1 MYEENTNK
9 EQNMNSD
16 EHNNSNMGTPDFTM
30 KDPEPVQN
38 QQQGQ
43 ASTGAQTQGSYNWQN
58 QQTSGNQQAQCQNG
72 QSAQNQQAQYQN
84 SQPAQNQQA
93 QYQNSQ
99 SVQNQQSGQAFQNQ
113 QTQYQDSQAGQQAQ
127 TSQSGFQGG
136 FQNHQPSEEHHEK
149 RRKNGLTRKVAG
161 ITAAALLF
169 GTVSGGTMVGINKIA
184 DSFGPATYPLVS
196 SQAAVEDSTTE
207 AQTSASASASGNSAV
222 AGNAAALD
230 VSAIA
235 KSAMPSVVAINNTM
249 LYQSNNWWG
258 MSQTYEVPSSGSGII
273 IGQNDEELLIATN
286 NHVVEDSENLSV
298 VFIDD
303 TSVNASI
310 KGTDADSDL
319 AVIAVALKDI
329 PEDTLSQ
336 ISVAKLGD
344 SDALEVG
351 QGVVAIGNAL
361 GYGQS
366 VTVGYVSALNREV
379 KVDNTVTRNLLQ
391 TDAAI
396 NPGNSGGALLNM
408 NGEVIGINSAKLA
421 STEVEGMG
429 YAIPVSRVSD
439 IIENL
444 MNEQTRTK
452 VAAEDQG
459 TIGIKCLDVSSQI
472 QQAYNM
478 PAGIYISEVTSGGA
492 AENAGLKSGYV
503 LTSFDGHSITSTS
516 ELKSLLQYYSAGET
530 VEVEVQVPDNGSYE
544 TKTFSLTLG
553 TSISSSDDQQS
564 DSQQN
569 AGSSRSAEGGNT
581 LTSATPS
588 I

>member
-58 QQTSGNQQAQCQNG
+58 QQTSG
-72 QSAQNQQAQYQN
+72 
-84 SQPAQNQQA
+84 NQQA

-207 AQTSASASASGNSAV
+207 AQTSASASANGNSAV

-408 NGEVIGINSAKLA
+408 KGEVIGINAAKYS
-421 STEVEGMG
+421 STDVEGIG
-429 YAIPVSRVSD
+429 YAIPISKAQEILST
-439 IIENL
+439 L
-444 MNEQTRTK
+444 MTQRTK
-452 VAAEDQG
+452 NQTVAEGEEGYLGIQG
-459 TIGIKCLDVSSQI
+459 LTVDDSMVK
-472 QQAYNM
+472 QQDM
-478 PAGIYISEVTSGGA
+478 PAGVFVYGIIDGGA
-492 AENAGLKSGYV
+492 AANSDLRKRDIIV
-503 LTSFDGHSITSTS
+503 KFDGQSVKSMAALQDL
-516 ELKSLLQYYSAGET
+516 LKYYKAGET
-530 VEVEVQVPDNGSYE
+530 VELGVKSLENGEYVDR
-544 TKTFSLTLG
+544 TVTITLG
-553 TSISSSDDQQS
+553 TKATLGQDAQNGNSQNNGSQNGNGQAQQ
-564 DSQQN
+564 
-569 AGSSRSAEGGNT
+569 
-581 LTSATPS
+581 
-588 I
+588 

>member
-16 EHNNSNMGTPDFTM
+16 EHNNSNMGTPDFTR

-43 ASTGAQTQGSYNWQN
+43 ASTGAQTHGSYNWQN
-58 QQTSGNQQAQCQNG
+58 QQTSGNQQAQYQNG
-72 QSAQNQQAQYQN
+72 QSAQNQQTQYQN
-84 SQPAQNQQA
+84 SQSAQNQQV

-99 SVQNQQSGQAFQNQ
+99 SVQSHQSGQAFQNQ

-196 SQAAVEDSTTE
+196 SQTAVEDSTTE

-230 VSAIA
+230 VSAIV

-408 NGEVIGINSAKLA
+408 KGEVIGINAAKYS
-421 STEVEGMG
+421 STDVEGIG
-429 YAIPVSRVSD
+429 YAIPISKAQEILST
-439 IIENL
+439 L
-444 MNEQTRTK
+444 MTQRTK
-452 VAAEDQG
+452 NQTVAEGEEGYLGIQG
-459 TIGIKCLDVSSQI
+459 LTVDDSMVK
-472 QQAYNM
+472 QQDM
-478 PAGIYISEVTSGGA
+478 PAGVFVYGIIDGGA
-492 AENAGLKSGYV
+492 AANSDLRKRDIIV
-503 LTSFDGHSITSTS
+503 KFDGQSVKSMAALQDL
-516 ELKSLLQYYSAGET
+516 LKYYKAGET
-530 VEVEVQVPDNGSYE
+530 VELGVKSLENGEYVDR
-544 TKTFSLTLG
+544 TVTITLG
-553 TSISSSDDQQS
+553 TKATLGQDAQNGNSQNNGSQNGNGQVQQ
-564 DSQQN
+564 
-569 AGSSRSAEGGNT
+569 
-581 LTSATPS
+581 
-588 I
+588 

>member
-1 MYEENTNK
+1 MYEENTNR

-16 EHNNSNMGTPDFTM
+16 ENNNSNMGTQNFTM

-38 QQQGQ
+38 QAQNQPQGQ
-43 ASTGAQTQGSYNWQN
+43 ASAGAQPQGNYNWQN
-58 QQTSGNQQAQCQNG
+58 QQASENQ
-72 QSAQNQQAQYQN
+72 
-84 SQPAQNQQA
+84 QQA

-99 SVQNQQSGQAFQNQ
+99 SAQSQ
-113 QTQYQDSQAGQQAQ
+113 QTQYQNNQSSQVFQSQQTQYQSSQTSQQAQ
-127 TSQSGFQGG
+127 NSQSGFQGG

-184 DSFGPATYPLVS
+184 DSFGPASYPLVS
-196 SQAAVEDSTTE
+196 SQTAVEDSTTE

-230 VSAIA
+230 VSAIV

-379 KVDNTVTRNLLQ
+379 QVDNTVTRNLLQ

-408 NGEVIGINSAKLA
+408 KGEVIGINAAKYS
-421 STEVEGMG
+421 STDVEGIG
-429 YAIPVSRVSD
+429 YAIPISKAQEILST
-439 IIENL
+439 L
-444 MNEQTRTK
+444 MTQRTK
-452 VAAEDQG
+452 SQTVAEGEEGYLGIQG
-459 TIGIKCLDVSSQI
+459 LTVDDSMVK
-472 QQAYNM
+472 QQDM
-478 PAGIYISEVTSGGA
+478 PAGVFVYGIIDGGA
-492 AENAGLKSGYV
+492 AANSDLRKRDIIV
-503 LTSFDGHSITSTS
+503 KFDGQSVKSMAALQDL
-516 ELKSLLQYYSAGET
+516 LKYYKAGET
-530 VEVEVQVPDNGSYE
+530 VELGVKSLENGEYVDR
-544 TKTFSLTLG
+544 TVTITLG
-553 TSISSSDDQQS
+553 TKATLGQDAQTGNSQNNGSQNGNGQAQQ
-564 DSQQN
+564 
-569 AGSSRSAEGGNT
+569 
-581 LTSATPS
+581 
-588 I
+588 

>member
-58 QQTSGNQQAQCQNG
+58 QQTSGNQQAQYQNG

-84 SQPAQNQQA
+84 SQPAQNQQV

-99 SVQNQQSGQAFQNQ
+99 SVQNHQSGQAFQNQ

-408 NGEVIGINSAKLA
+408 KGEVIGINAAKYS
-421 STEVEGMG
+421 STDVEGIG
-429 YAIPVSRVSD
+429 YAIPISKAQEILST
-439 IIENL
+439 L
-444 MNEQTRTK
+444 MTQRTK
-452 VAAEDQG
+452 NQTVAEGEEGYLGIQG
-459 TIGIKCLDVSSQI
+459 LTVDDSMVK
-472 QQAYNM
+472 QQDM
-478 PAGIYISEVTSGGA
+478 PAGVFVYGIIDGGA
-492 AENAGLKSGYV
+492 AANSDLRKRDIIV
-503 LTSFDGHSITSTS
+503 KFDGQSVKSMAALQDL
-516 ELKSLLQYYSAGET
+516 LKYYKAGET
-530 VEVEVQVPDNGSYE
+530 VELGVKSLENGEYVDR
-544 TKTFSLTLG
+544 TVTITLG
-553 TSISSSDDQQS
+553 TKATLGQDAQNGNSQNNGSQNGNGQAQQ
-564 DSQQN
+564 
-569 AGSSRSAEGGNT
+569 
-581 LTSATPS
+581 
-588 I
+588 

>member
-38 QQQGQ
+38 QQQAQ

-58 QQTSGNQQAQCQNG
+58 QQTSGNQQAQYQNG

-84 SQPAQNQQA
+84 SQSVQNQQV

-184 DSFGPATYPLVS
+184 DSFGPASYPLVS
-196 SQAAVEDSTTE
+196 SQTAVEDSTTE

-230 VSAIA
+230 VSAIV

-298 VFIDD
+298 VFIND

-408 NGEVIGINSAKLA
+408 KGEVIGINAAKYS
-421 STEVEGMG
+421 STDVEGIG
-429 YAIPVSRVSD
+429 YAIPISKAQEILST
-439 IIENL
+439 L
-444 MNEQTRTK
+444 MTQRTK
-452 VAAEDQG
+452 NQTVAEGEEGYLGIQG
-459 TIGIKCLDVSSQI
+459 LTVDDSMVK
-472 QQAYNM
+472 QQDM
-478 PAGIYISEVTSGGA
+478 PAGVFVYGIIDGGA
-492 AENAGLKSGYV
+492 AANSDLRKRDIIV
-503 LTSFDGHSITSTS
+503 KFDGQSVKSMAALQDL
-516 ELKSLLQYYSAGET
+516 LKYYKAGET
-530 VEVEVQVPDNGSYE
+530 VELGVKSLENGEYVDR
-544 TKTFSLTLG
+544 TVTITLG
-553 TSISSSDDQQS
+553 TKATLGQDAQNGNSQNNGSQNGNGQAQQ
-564 DSQQN
+564 
-569 AGSSRSAEGGNT
+569 
-581 LTSATPS
+581 
-588 I
+588 

>member
-408 NGEVIGINSAKLA
+408 KGEVIGINAAKYS
-421 STEVEGMG
+421 STDVEGIG
-429 YAIPVSRVSD
+429 YAIPISKAQEILST
-439 IIENL
+439 L
-444 MNEQTRTK
+444 MTQRTK
-452 VAAEDQG
+452 NQTVAEGEEGYLGIQG
-459 TIGIKCLDVSSQI
+459 LTVDDSMVK
-472 QQAYNM
+472 QQDM
-478 PAGIYISEVTSGGA
+478 PAGGFVYGIIDGGA
-492 AENAGLKSGYV
+492 AANSDLRKRDIIV
-503 LTSFDGHSITSTS
+503 KFDGQSVKSMAALQDL
-516 ELKSLLQYYSAGET
+516 LKYYKAGET
-530 VEVEVQVPDNGSYE
+530 VELGVKSLENGEYVDR
-544 TKTFSLTLG
+544 TVTITLG
-553 TSISSSDDQQS
+553 TKATLGQDAQNGNSQNNGSQNGNGQAQQ
-564 DSQQN
+564 
-569 AGSSRSAEGGNT
+569 
-581 LTSATPS
+581 
-588 I
+588 

>member
-38 QQQGQ
+38 QQQAQ

-84 SQPAQNQQA
+84 SQSAQNQQV

-408 NGEVIGINSAKLA
+408 KGEVIGINAAKYS
-421 STEVEGMG
+421 STDVEGIG
-429 YAIPVSRVSD
+429 YAIPISKAQEILST
-439 IIENL
+439 L
-444 MNEQTRTK
+444 MTQRTK
-452 VAAEDQG
+452 NQTVAEGEEGYLGIQG
-459 TIGIKCLDVSSQI
+459 LTVDDSMVK
-472 QQAYNM
+472 QQDM
-478 PAGIYISEVTSGGA
+478 PAGVFVYGIIDGGA
-492 AENAGLKSGYV
+492 AANSDLRKRDIIV
-503 LTSFDGHSITSTS
+503 KFDGQSVKTMAALQDL
-516 ELKSLLQYYSAGET
+516 LKYYKAGET
-530 VEVEVQVPDNGSYE
+530 VELGVKSLENGEYVDR
-544 TKTFSLTLG
+544 TVTITLG
-553 TSISSSDDQQS
+553 TKATLGQDAQNGNSQNNGSQNGNGQAQQ
-564 DSQQN
+564 
-569 AGSSRSAEGGNT
+569 
-581 LTSATPS
+581 
-588 I
+588 

>member
-58 QQTSGNQQAQCQNG
+58 R
-72 QSAQNQQAQYQN
+72 QAQYQN
-84 SQPAQNQQA
+84 GQSAQNQQA

-127 TSQSGFQGG
+127 TSQSGFQGS

-408 NGEVIGINSAKLA
+408 KGEVIGINAAKYS
-421 STEVEGMG
+421 STDVEGIG
-429 YAIPVSRVSD
+429 YAIPISKAQEILST
-439 IIENL
+439 L
-444 MNEQTRTK
+444 MTQRTK
-452 VAAEDQG
+452 NQTVAEGEEGYLGIQG
-459 TIGIKCLDVSSQI
+459 LTVDDSMVK
-472 QQAYNM
+472 QQDM
-478 PAGIYISEVTSGGA
+478 PAGVFVYGIIDGGA
-492 AENAGLKSGYV
+492 AANSDLRKRDIIV
-503 LTSFDGHSITSTS
+503 KFDGQSVKTMAALQDL
-516 ELKSLLQYYSAGET
+516 LKYYKAGET
-530 VEVEVQVPDNGSYE
+530 VELGVKSLENGEYVDR
-544 TKTFSLTLG
+544 TVTITLG
-553 TSISSSDDQQS
+553 TKATLGQDAQNGNSQNNGSQNGNGQAQQ
-564 DSQQN
+564 
-569 AGSSRSAEGGNT
+569 
-581 LTSATPS
+581 
-588 I
+588 

>member
-1 MYEENTNK
+1 MYEENTNR

-16 EHNNSNMGTPDFTM
+16 ENNNSNMGTQNFTM
-30 KDPEPVQN
+30 KDPEPTQN
-38 QQQGQ
+38 QAQGQPQSQ
-43 ASTGAQTQGSYNWQN
+43 ASTGTQAQGSYNWQN
-58 QQTSGNQQAQCQNG
+58 QQTSQNQ
-72 QSAQNQQAQYQN
+72 QQAQYQS
-84 SQPAQNQQA
+84 SQPT
-93 QYQNSQ
+93 
-99 SVQNQQSGQAFQNQ
+99 QNQ
-113 QTQYQDSQAGQQAQ
+113 QTQYQNSQSSQTFQSQQVND
-127 TSQSGFQGG
+127 QSGFQGG
-136 FQNHQPSEEHHEK
+136 FQNQQPSEEHHEK
-149 RRKNGLTRKVAG
+149 RRKGGLTRKVAG

-184 DSFGPATYPLVS
+184 DSFGPTTYPLVS
-196 SQAAVEDSTTE
+196 SQTAVEDSTTE
-207 AQTSASASASGNSAV
+207 AQTSASAATSGNSAA

-230 VSAIA
+230 VSAIV

-408 NGEVIGINSAKLA
+408 QGEVIGINAAKYS
-421 STEVEGMG
+421 STDVEGIG
-429 YAIPVSRVSD
+429 YAIPISKAQEILST
-439 IIENL
+439 L
-444 MNEQTRTK
+444 MTQRTK
-452 VAAEDQG
+452 SQTVAEGEEGYLGIQG
-459 TIGIKCLDVSSQI
+459 LTVDDNMVK
-472 QQAYNM
+472 QQDM
-478 PAGIYISEVTSGGA
+478 PAGIFVYGIIDGGA
-492 AENAGLKSGYV
+492 AANSDLRKRDIIV
-503 LTSFDGHSITSTS
+503 KFDGQSVKSMAALQDL
-516 ELKSLLQYYSAGET
+516 LKYYKAGET
-530 VEVEVQVPDNGSYE
+530 VELGVKSLENGEYVDR
-544 TKTFSLTLG
+544 TVTITLG
-553 TSISSSDDQQS
+553 TKATLGQDAQTGNSQNNGSQNGNGQAQQ
-564 DSQQN
+564 
-569 AGSSRSAEGGNT
+569 
-581 LTSATPS
+581 
-588 I
+588 

>member
-30 KDPEPVQN
+30 KDPDPVQN
-38 QQQGQ
+38 QQQAQ

-58 QQTSGNQQAQCQNG
+58 QQTSGNQQAQYQNG

-84 SQPAQNQQA
+84 SQSAQNQQA

-408 NGEVIGINSAKLA
+408 KGEVIGINAAKYS
-421 STEVEGMG
+421 STDVEGIG
-429 YAIPVSRVSD
+429 YAIPISKAQEILST
-439 IIENL
+439 L
-444 MNEQTRTK
+444 MTQRTK
-452 VAAEDQG
+452 NQTVAEGEEGYLGIQG
-459 TIGIKCLDVSSQI
+459 LTVDDSMVK
-472 QQAYNM
+472 QQDM
-478 PAGIYISEVTSGGA
+478 PAGVFVYGIIDGGA
-492 AENAGLKSGYV
+492 AANSDLRKRDIIV
-503 LTSFDGHSITSTS
+503 KFDGQSVKSMAALQDL
-516 ELKSLLQYYSAGET
+516 LKYYKAGET
-530 VEVEVQVPDNGSYE
+530 VELGVKSLENGEYVDR
-544 TKTFSLTLG
+544 TVTITLG
-553 TSISSSDDQQS
+553 TKATLGQDAQNGNSQNNGSQNGNGQAQQ
-564 DSQQN
+564 
-569 AGSSRSAEGGNT
+569 
-581 LTSATPS
+581 
-588 I
+588 

>member
-16 EHNNSNMGTPDFTM
+16 EHNNSNMGTPDFTR

-43 ASTGAQTQGSYNWQN
+43 TSTGAQTQGSYNWQN
-58 QQTSGNQQAQCQNG
+58 QQTSGNQQAQYQNG
-72 QSAQNQQAQYQN
+72 QSAQNQQTQYQN
-84 SQPAQNQQA
+84 SQSAQNQQV

-99 SVQNQQSGQAFQNQ
+99 SVQSHQSGQAFQNQ

-196 SQAAVEDSTTE
+196 SQTAVEESTTE
-207 AQTSASASASGNSAV
+207 SQTSAGASASGNSAV

-230 VSAIA
+230 VSAIV

-298 VFIDD
+298 VFIND

-408 NGEVIGINSAKLA
+408 KGEVIGINAAKYS
-421 STEVEGMG
+421 STDVEGIG
-429 YAIPVSRVSD
+429 YAIPISKAQEILST
-439 IIENL
+439 L
-444 MNEQTRTK
+444 MTQRTK
-452 VAAEDQG
+452 NQTVAEGEEGYLGIQG
-459 TIGIKCLDVSSQI
+459 LTVDDSMVK
-472 QQAYNM
+472 QQDM
-478 PAGIYISEVTSGGA
+478 PAGVFVYGIIDGGA
-492 AENAGLKSGYV
+492 AANSDLRKRDIIV
-503 LTSFDGHSITSTS
+503 KFDGQSVKSMAALQDL
-516 ELKSLLQYYSAGET
+516 LKYYKAGET
-530 VEVEVQVPDNGSYE
+530 VELGVKSLENGEYVDR
-544 TKTFSLTLG
+544 TVTITLG
-553 TSISSSDDQQS
+553 TKATLGQDAQNGNSQNNGSKNGNGQAQQ
-564 DSQQN
+564 
-569 AGSSRSAEGGNT
+569 
-581 LTSATPS
+581 
-588 I
+588 

>member
-58 QQTSGNQQAQCQNG
+58 QQTSGNQQAQYQNG

-84 SQPAQNQQA
+84 SQSAQNQQV

-196 SQAAVEDSTTE
+196 SQTAVEDSTTE

-298 VFIDD
+298 VFIND

-408 NGEVIGINSAKLA
+408 KGEVIGINAAKYS
-421 STEVEGMG
+421 STDVEGIG
-429 YAIPVSRVSD
+429 YAIPISKAQEILST
-439 IIENL
+439 L
-444 MNEQTRTK
+444 MTQRTK
-452 VAAEDQG
+452 NQTVAEGEEGYLGIQG
-459 TIGIKCLDVSSQI
+459 LTVDDSMVK
-472 QQAYNM
+472 QQDM
-478 PAGIYISEVTSGGA
+478 PAGVFVYGIIDGGA
-492 AENAGLKSGYV
+492 AANSDLRKRDIIV
-503 LTSFDGHSITSTS
+503 KFDGQSVKSMAALQDL
-516 ELKSLLQYYSAGET
+516 LKYYKAGET
-530 VEVEVQVPDNGSYE
+530 VELGVKSLENGEYVDR
-544 TKTFSLTLG
+544 TVTITLG
-553 TSISSSDDQQS
+553 TKATLGQDAQNGNSQNNGSQNGNGQAQQ
-564 DSQQN
+564 
-569 AGSSRSAEGGNT
+569 
-581 LTSATPS
+581 
-588 I
+588 

>member
-58 QQTSGNQQAQCQNG
+58 QQTSGNQQAQYQNG
-72 QSAQNQQAQYQN
+72 QSAQNQQTQYQN
-84 SQPAQNQQA
+84 SQSAQNQQV

-99 SVQNQQSGQAFQNQ
+99 SVQSHQPGQAFQNQ

-169 GTVSGGTMVGINKIA
+169 GAVSGGTMVGINKIA

-196 SQAAVEDSTTE
+196 SQTAVEDSTTE

-379 KVDNTVTRNLLQ
+379 KADNTVTRNLLQ
-391 TDAAI
+391 MDAAI

-408 NGEVIGINSAKLA
+408 KGEVIGINAAKYS
-421 STEVEGMG
+421 STDVEGIG
-429 YAIPVSRVSD
+429 YAIPISKAQEILST
-439 IIENL
+439 L
-444 MNEQTRTK
+444 MTQRTK
-452 VAAEDQG
+452 NQTVAEGEEGYLGIQG
-459 TIGIKCLDVSSQI
+459 LTVDDSMVK
-472 QQAYNM
+472 QQDM
-478 PAGIYISEVTSGGA
+478 PAGVFVYGIIDGGA
-492 AENAGLKSGYV
+492 AANSDLRKRDIIV
-503 LTSFDGHSITSTS
+503 KFDGQSVKSMAALQDL
-516 ELKSLLQYYSAGET
+516 LKYYKAGET
-530 VEVEVQVPDNGSYE
+530 VELGVKSLENGEYVDR
-544 TKTFSLTLG
+544 TVTITLG
-553 TSISSSDDQQS
+553 TKATLGQDAQNGNSQNNGSQNGNGQVQQ
-564 DSQQN
+564 
-569 AGSSRSAEGGNT
+569 
-581 LTSATPS
+581 
-588 I
+588 

>member
-38 QQQGQ
+38 QQQAQ

-58 QQTSGNQQAQCQNG
+58 QQTSGNQQAQYQNG
-72 QSAQNQQAQYQN
+72 QSAQNQQAQYQQAQYQN
-84 SQPAQNQQA
+84 SQSTQNQQA

-408 NGEVIGINSAKLA
+408 KGEVIGINAAKYS
-421 STEVEGMG
+421 STDVEGIG
-429 YAIPVSRVSD
+429 YAIPISKAQEILST
-439 IIENL
+439 L
-444 MNEQTRTK
+444 MTQRTK
-452 VAAEDQG
+452 NQTVAEGEEGYLGIQG
-459 TIGIKCLDVSSQI
+459 LTVDDSMVK
-472 QQAYNM
+472 QQDM
-478 PAGIYISEVTSGGA
+478 PAGVFVYGIIDGGA
-492 AENAGLKSGYV
+492 AANSDLRKRDIIV
-503 LTSFDGHSITSTS
+503 KFDGQSVKSMAALQDL
-516 ELKSLLQYYSAGET
+516 LKYYKAGET
-530 VEVEVQVPDNGSYE
+530 VELGVKSLENGEYVDR
-544 TKTFSLTLG
+544 TVTITLG
-553 TSISSSDDQQS
+553 TKATLGQDAQNGNSQNNGSQNGNGQAQQ
-564 DSQQN
+564 
-569 AGSSRSAEGGNT
+569 
-581 LTSATPS
+581 
-588 I
+588 

>member
-16 EHNNSNMGTPDFTM
+16 EHNNSNMGTPDFTR

-43 ASTGAQTQGSYNWQN
+43 TSTGAQTQGSYNWQN
-58 QQTSGNQQAQCQNG
+58 QQTSGNQQAQYQNG

-84 SQPAQNQQA
+84 SQSVQNQQV

-196 SQAAVEDSTTE
+196 SQTAVEDSTTE

-230 VSAIA
+230 VSAIV

-408 NGEVIGINSAKLA
+408 KGEVIGINAAKYS
-421 STEVEGMG
+421 STDVEGIG
-429 YAIPVSRVSD
+429 YAIPISKAQEILST
-439 IIENL
+439 L
-444 MNEQTRTK
+444 MTQRTK
-452 VAAEDQG
+452 NQTVAEGEEGYLGIQG
-459 TIGIKCLDVSSQI
+459 LTVDDSMVK
-472 QQAYNM
+472 QQDM
-478 PAGIYISEVTSGGA
+478 PAGVFVYGIIDGGA
-492 AENAGLKSGYV
+492 AANSDLRKRDIIV
-503 LTSFDGHSITSTS
+503 KFDGQSVKSMAALQDL
-516 ELKSLLQYYSAGET
+516 LKYYKAGET
-530 VEVEVQVPDNGSYE
+530 VELGVKSLENGEYVDR
-544 TKTFSLTLG
+544 TVTITLG
-553 TSISSSDDQQS
+553 TKATLGQDAQNGTSQNNGSQNGNGQAQQ
-564 DSQQN
+564 
-569 AGSSRSAEGGNT
+569 
-581 LTSATPS
+581 
-588 I
+588 

>member
-58 QQTSGNQQAQCQNG
+58 QQTSGNQQAQYQNG
-72 QSAQNQQAQYQN
+72 QSAQNQQTQYQN
-84 SQPAQNQQA
+84 SQSAQNQQV

-99 SVQNQQSGQAFQNQ
+99 SVQSHQPGQAFQNQ

-169 GTVSGGTMVGINKIA
+169 GAVSGGTMVGINKIA

-196 SQAAVEDSTTE
+196 SQTAVEDSTTE

-379 KVDNTVTRNLLQ
+379 KADNTVTRNLLQ

-408 NGEVIGINSAKLA
+408 KGEVIGINAAKYS
-421 STEVEGMG
+421 STDVEGIG
-429 YAIPVSRVSD
+429 YAIPISKAQEILST
-439 IIENL
+439 L
-444 MNEQTRTK
+444 MTQRTK
-452 VAAEDQG
+452 NQTVAEGEEGYLGIQG
-459 TIGIKCLDVSSQI
+459 LTVDDSMVK
-472 QQAYNM
+472 QQDM
-478 PAGIYISEVTSGGA
+478 PAGVFVYGIIDGGA
-492 AENAGLKSGYV
+492 AANSDLRKRDIIV
-503 LTSFDGHSITSTS
+503 KFDGQSVKSMAALQDL
-516 ELKSLLQYYSAGET
+516 LKYYKAGET
-530 VEVEVQVPDNGSYE
+530 VELGVKSLENGEYVDR
-544 TKTFSLTLG
+544 TVTITLG
-553 TSISSSDDQQS
+553 TKATLGQDAQNGNSQNNGSQNGNGQAQQ
-564 DSQQN
+564 
-569 AGSSRSAEGGNT
+569 
-581 LTSATPS
+581 
-588 I
+588 

>member
-58 QQTSGNQQAQCQNG
+58 QQTSGNQQAQYQNG

-84 SQPAQNQQA
+84 SQSAQNQQV

-408 NGEVIGINSAKLA
+408 KGEVIGINAAKYS
-421 STEVEGMG
+421 STDVEGIG
-429 YAIPVSRVSD
+429 YAIPISKAQEILST
-439 IIENL
+439 L
-444 MNEQTRTK
+444 MTQRTK
-452 VAAEDQG
+452 NQTVAEGEEGYLGIQG
-459 TIGIKCLDVSSQI
+459 LTVDDSMVK
-472 QQAYNM
+472 QQDM
-478 PAGIYISEVTSGGA
+478 PAGVFVYGIIDGGA
-492 AENAGLKSGYV
+492 AANSDLRKRDIIV
-503 LTSFDGHSITSTS
+503 KFDGQSVKSMAALQDL
-516 ELKSLLQYYSAGET
+516 LKYYKAGET
-530 VEVEVQVPDNGSYE
+530 VELGVKSLENGEYVDR
-544 TKTFSLTLG
+544 TVTITLG
-553 TSISSSDDQQS
+553 TKATLGQDAQNSNSQNNGSQNGNGQAQQ
-564 DSQQN
+564 
-569 AGSSRSAEGGNT
+569 
-581 LTSATPS
+581 
-588 I
+588 

>member
-196 SQAAVEDSTTE
+196 SQVAVEDSTTE
-207 AQTSASASASGNSAV
+207 AQTSASASANGNSAV

-408 NGEVIGINSAKLA
+408 KGEVIGINAAKYS
-421 STEVEGMG
+421 STDVEGIG
-429 YAIPVSRVSD
+429 YAIPISKAQEILST
-439 IIENL
+439 L
-444 MNEQTRTK
+444 MTQRTK
-452 VAAEDQG
+452 NQTVAEGEEGYLGIQG
-459 TIGIKCLDVSSQI
+459 LTVDDSMVK
-472 QQAYNM
+472 QQDM
-478 PAGIYISEVTSGGA
+478 PAGVFVYGIIDGGA
-492 AENAGLKSGYV
+492 AANSDLRKRDIIV
-503 LTSFDGHSITSTS
+503 KFDGQSVKSMAALQDL
-516 ELKSLLQYYSAGET
+516 LKYYKAGET
-530 VEVEVQVPDNGSYE
+530 VELGVKSLENGEYVDR
-544 TKTFSLTLG
+544 TVTITLG
-553 TSISSSDDQQS
+553 TKATIGQDAQNGNSQNNGSQNGNGQAQQ
-564 DSQQN
+564 
-569 AGSSRSAEGGNT
+569 
-581 LTSATPS
+581 
-588 I
+588 

>member
-84 SQPAQNQQA
+84 SQSAQNQQA

-113 QTQYQDSQAGQQAQ
+113 QTQHQDSQAGQQAQ

-408 NGEVIGINSAKLA
+408 KGEVIGINAAKYS
-421 STEVEGMG
+421 STDVEGIG
-429 YAIPVSRVSD
+429 YAIPISKAQEILST
-439 IIENL
+439 L
-444 MNEQTRTK
+444 MTQRTK
-452 VAAEDQG
+452 NQTVAEGEEGYLGIQG
-459 TIGIKCLDVSSQI
+459 LTVDDSMVK
-472 QQAYNM
+472 QQDM
-478 PAGIYISEVTSGGA
+478 PAGVFVYGIIDGGA
-492 AENAGLKSGYV
+492 AANSDLRKRDIIV
-503 LTSFDGHSITSTS
+503 KFDGQSVKTMAALQDL
-516 ELKSLLQYYSAGET
+516 LKYYKAGET
-530 VEVEVQVPDNGSYE
+530 VELGVKSLENGEYVDR
-544 TKTFSLTLG
+544 TVTITLG
-553 TSISSSDDQQS
+553 TKATLGQDAQNGNSQNNGSQNGNGQAQQ
-564 DSQQN
+564 
-569 AGSSRSAEGGNT
+569 
-581 LTSATPS
+581 
-588 I
+588 

>member
-16 EHNNSNMGTPDFTM
+16 EHNNSNMGTPDFTR

-43 ASTGAQTQGSYNWQN
+43 TSTGAQTQGSYNWQN
-58 QQTSGNQQAQCQNG
+58 QQTSGNQQAQYQNG
-72 QSAQNQQAQYQN
+72 QSAQNQQTQYQN
-84 SQPAQNQQA
+84 SQSAQNQQV

-99 SVQNQQSGQAFQNQ
+99 SVQSHQPGQAFQNQ

-169 GTVSGGTMVGINKIA
+169 GAVSGGTMVGINKIA

-408 NGEVIGINSAKLA
+408 KGEVIGINAAKYS
-421 STEVEGMG
+421 STDVEGIG
-429 YAIPVSRVSD
+429 YAIPISKAQEILST
-439 IIENL
+439 L
-444 MNEQTRTK
+444 MTQRTK
-452 VAAEDQG
+452 NQTVAEGEEGYLGIQG
-459 TIGIKCLDVSSQI
+459 LTVDDSMVK
-472 QQAYNM
+472 QQDM
-478 PAGIYISEVTSGGA
+478 PAGVFVYGIIDGGA
-492 AENAGLKSGYV
+492 AANSDLRKRDIIV
-503 LTSFDGHSITSTS
+503 KFDGQSVKSMAALQDL
-516 ELKSLLQYYSAGET
+516 LKYYKAGET
-530 VEVEVQVPDNGSYE
+530 VELGVKSLENGEYVDR
-544 TKTFSLTLG
+544 TVTITLG
-553 TSISSSDDQQS
+553 TKATLGQDAQNGNSQNNGSQNGNGQAQQ
-564 DSQQN
+564 
-569 AGSSRSAEGGNT
+569 
-581 LTSATPS
+581 
-588 I
+588 

>member
-58 QQTSGNQQAQCQNG
+58 QQTSGNQQAQYQNG
-72 QSAQNQQAQYQN
+72 QSAQNQQTQYQN
-84 SQPAQNQQA
+84 SQSAQNQQV

-99 SVQNQQSGQAFQNQ
+99 SVQSHQPGQAFQNQ

-408 NGEVIGINSAKLA
+408 KGEVIGINAAKYS
-421 STEVEGMG
+421 STDVEGIG
-429 YAIPVSRVSD
+429 YAIPISKAQEILST
-439 IIENL
+439 L
-444 MNEQTRTK
+444 MTQRTK
-452 VAAEDQG
+452 NQTVAEGEEGYLGIQG
-459 TIGIKCLDVSSQI
+459 LTVDDSMVK
-472 QQAYNM
+472 QQDM
-478 PAGIYISEVTSGGA
+478 PAGVFVYGIIDGGA
-492 AENAGLKSGYV
+492 AANSDLRKRDIIV
-503 LTSFDGHSITSTS
+503 KFDGQSVKSMAALQDL
-516 ELKSLLQYYSAGET
+516 LKYYKAGET
-530 VEVEVQVPDNGSYE
+530 VELGVKSLENGEYVDR
-544 TKTFSLTLG
+544 TVTITLG
-553 TSISSSDDQQS
+553 TKATLGQDAQNGNSQNNGSQNGNGQAQQ
-564 DSQQN
+564 
-569 AGSSRSAEGGNT
+569 
-581 LTSATPS
+581 
-588 I
+588 

>member
-58 QQTSGNQQAQCQNG
+58 QQTSGNQQAQYQNG

-84 SQPAQNQQA
+84 SQSAQNQQV

-222 AGNAAALD
+222 AGNAAVLD

-408 NGEVIGINSAKLA
+408 KGEVIGINAAKYS
-421 STEVEGMG
+421 STDVEGIG
-429 YAIPVSRVSD
+429 YAIPISKAQEILST
-439 IIENL
+439 L
-444 MNEQTRTK
+444 MTQRTK
-452 VAAEDQG
+452 NQTVAEGEEGYLGIQG
-459 TIGIKCLDVSSQI
+459 LTVDDSMVK
-472 QQAYNM
+472 QQDM
-478 PAGIYISEVTSGGA
+478 PAGVFVYGIIDGGA
-492 AENAGLKSGYV
+492 AANSDLRKRDIIV
-503 LTSFDGHSITSTS
+503 KFDGQSVKSMAALQDL
-516 ELKSLLQYYSAGET
+516 LKYYKAGET
-530 VEVEVQVPDNGSYE
+530 VELGVKSLENGEYVDR
-544 TKTFSLTLG
+544 TVTITLG
-553 TSISSSDDQQS
+553 TKATLGQDAQNGNSQNNGSQNGNGQAQQ
-564 DSQQN
+564 
-569 AGSSRSAEGGNT
+569 
-581 LTSATPS
+581 
-588 I
+588 

>member
-16 EHNNSNMGTPDFTM
+16 EHNNSNMGTPDFTR

-58 QQTSGNQQAQCQNG
+58 QQTSGNQQAQYQNG
-72 QSAQNQQAQYQN
+72 QSAQNQQTQYQN
-84 SQPAQNQQA
+84 SQSAQNQQV

-99 SVQNQQSGQAFQNQ
+99 SVQSHQSGQAFQNQ

-196 SQAAVEDSTTE
+196 SQTAVEDSTTE

-408 NGEVIGINSAKLA
+408 KGEVIGINAAKYS
-421 STEVEGMG
+421 STDVEGIG
-429 YAIPVSRVSD
+429 YAIPISKAQEILST
-439 IIENL
+439 L
-444 MNEQTRTK
+444 MTQRTK
-452 VAAEDQG
+452 NQTVAEGEEGYLGIQG
-459 TIGIKCLDVSSQI
+459 LTVDDSMVK
-472 QQAYNM
+472 QQDM
-478 PAGIYISEVTSGGA
+478 PAGVFVYGIIDGGA
-492 AENAGLKSGYV
+492 AANSDLRKRDIIV
-503 LTSFDGHSITSTS
+503 KFDGQSVKSMAALQDL
-516 ELKSLLQYYSAGET
+516 LKYYKAGET
-530 VEVEVQVPDNGSYE
+530 VELGVKSLENGE
-544 TKTFSLTLG
+544 DVDRTVTITLG
-553 TSISSSDDQQS
+553 TKATLGQDAQNGNSQNNGSQNGNGQAQQ
-564 DSQQN
+564 
-569 AGSSRSAEGGNT
+569 
-581 LTSATPS
+581 
-588 I
+588 

>member
-38 QQQGQ
+38 QPQGQ
-43 ASTGAQTQGSYNWQN
+43 ASTGTQTQGSYNWQN
-58 QQTSGNQQAQCQNG
+58 QQPSGNQ
-72 QSAQNQQAQYQN
+72 
-84 SQPAQNQQA
+84 QQA

-99 SVQNQQSGQAFQNQ
+99 SVQNQQAQYQNSQSAQNQQTQYQNHQSGQAFQNQ

-207 AQTSASASASGNSAV
+207 SQTSASASASGNSAV

-230 VSAIA
+230 VSAIV

-298 VFIDD
+298 VFIND

-336 ISVAKLGD
+336 IAVAKLGD

-408 NGEVIGINSAKLA
+408 KGEVIGINAAKYS
-421 STEVEGMG
+421 STDVEGIG
-429 YAIPVSRVSD
+429 YAIPISKAQEILST
-439 IIENL
+439 L
-444 MNEQTRTK
+444 MTQRTK
-452 VAAEDQG
+452 NQTVAEGEEGYLGIQG
-459 TIGIKCLDVSSQI
+459 LTVDDSMVK
-472 QQAYNM
+472 QQDM
-478 PAGIYISEVTSGGA
+478 PAGVFVYGIIDGGA
-492 AENAGLKSGYV
+492 AANSDLRKRDIIV
-503 LTSFDGHSITSTS
+503 KFDGQSVKTMAALQDL
-516 ELKSLLQYYSAGET
+516 LKYYKAGET
-530 VEVEVQVPDNGSYE
+530 VELGVKSLENGEYVDR
-544 TKTFSLTLG
+544 TVTITLG
-553 TSISSSDDQQS
+553 TKATLGQDAQNGNNQNNGSQNGNGQAQQ
-564 DSQQN
+564 
-569 AGSSRSAEGGNT
+569 
-581 LTSATPS
+581 
-588 I
+588 

>member
-58 QQTSGNQQAQCQNG
+58 QQTSG
-72 QSAQNQQAQYQN
+72 
-84 SQPAQNQQA
+84 NQQA

-408 NGEVIGINSAKLA
+408 KGEVIGINAAKYS
-421 STEVEGMG
+421 STDVEGIG
-429 YAIPVSRVSD
+429 YAIPISKAQEILST
-439 IIENL
+439 L
-444 MNEQTRTK
+444 MTQRTK
-452 VAAEDQG
+452 NQTVAEGEEGYLGIQG
-459 TIGIKCLDVSSQI
+459 LTVDDSMVK
-472 QQAYNM
+472 QQDM
-478 PAGIYISEVTSGGA
+478 PAGVFVYGIIDGGA
-492 AENAGLKSGYV
+492 AANSDLRKRDIIV
-503 LTSFDGHSITSTS
+503 KFDGQSVKSMAALQDL
-516 ELKSLLQYYSAGET
+516 LKYYKAGET
-530 VEVEVQVPDNGSYE
+530 VELGVKSLENGEYVDR
-544 TKTFSLTLG
+544 TVTITLG
-553 TSISSSDDQQS
+553 TKATLGQDAQNGNSQNNGSQNGNGQAQQ
-564 DSQQN
+564 
-569 AGSSRSAEGGNT
+569 
-581 LTSATPS
+581 
-588 I
+588 

>member
-1 MYEENTNK
+1 MYEENNNR

-16 EHNNSNMGTPDFTM
+16 ENNNSNMGTQNFTM
-30 KDPEPVQN
+30 KDPEPAQN
-38 QQQGQ
+38 QAQSQPQSQ
-43 ASTGAQTQGSYNWQN
+43 ASTGAQAQGSYNWQN
-58 QQTSGNQQAQCQNG
+58 QQTSQNQ
-72 QSAQNQQAQYQN
+72 QQAQYQN
-84 SQPAQNQQA
+84 SQPTQNQQA

-99 SVQNQQSGQAFQNQ
+99 SGQSFQSQ
-113 QTQYQDSQAGQQAQ
+113 QTQYQSSQTSSQASN
-127 TSQSGFQGG
+127 SQSGFQSG
-136 FQNHQPSEEHHEK
+136 FQSQQPSEEQHEK
-149 RRKNGLTRKVAG
+149 RRKGGLTRKVAG

-184 DSFGPATYPLVS
+184 DSFAPTTYPLVS

-207 AQTSASASASGNSAV
+207 AQTSASSGSTAAAS
-222 AGNAAALD
+222 NATALD
-230 VSAIA
+230 VSAIV

-319 AVIAVALKDI
+319 AVIAVPLKDI

-391 TDAAI
+391 TAAAI
-396 NPGNSGGALLNM
+396 HPGNSGGALLNM
-408 NGEVIGINSAKLA
+408 KGEVIGINAAKYS
-421 STEVEGMG
+421 STDVEGIG
-429 YAIPVSRVSD
+429 YAIPISKAQEILST
-439 IIENL
+439 L
-444 MNEQTRTK
+444 MTQRTK
-452 VAAEDQG
+452 SQTVAEGEEGYLGIQG
-459 TIGIKCLDVSSQI
+459 LTVDDNMVK
-472 QQAYNM
+472 QQDM
-478 PAGIYISEVTSGGA
+478 PAGVFVYGIIDGGA
-492 AENAGLKSGYV
+492 AANSDLRKRDIIV
-503 LTSFDGHSITSTS
+503 KFDGQSVKSMAALQDL
-516 ELKSLLQYYSAGET
+516 LKYYKAGET
-530 VEVEVQVPDNGSYE
+530 VELGVKSLENGEYVDR
-544 TKTFSLTLG
+544 TVTITLG
-553 TSISSSDDQQS
+553 TKATLGQDAQTGNSQNNGSQNGNGQAQQ
-564 DSQQN
+564 
-569 AGSSRSAEGGNT
+569 
-581 LTSATPS
+581 
-588 I
+588 

>member
-58 QQTSGNQQAQCQNG
+58 QQTSGNQQAQYQNS

-84 SQPAQNQQA
+84 SQPAQNQQV

-99 SVQNQQSGQAFQNQ
+99 SVQNHQSGQAFQNQ

-127 TSQSGFQGG
+127 TSQSGFQGS

-149 RRKNGLTRKVAG
+149 GRKNGLTRKVAG

-184 DSFGPATYPLVS
+184 DSFGPASYPLVS
-196 SQAAVEDSTTE
+196 SQTAVEDSTTE

-230 VSAIA
+230 VSAIV

-298 VFIDD
+298 VFIND

-408 NGEVIGINSAKLA
+408 KGEVIGINAAKYS
-421 STEVEGMG
+421 STDVEGIG
-429 YAIPVSRVSD
+429 YAIPISKAQEILST
-439 IIENL
+439 L
-444 MNEQTRTK
+444 MTQRTK
-452 VAAEDQG
+452 NQTVAEGEEGYLGIQG
-459 TIGIKCLDVSSQI
+459 LTVDDSMVK
-472 QQAYNM
+472 QQDM
-478 PAGIYISEVTSGGA
+478 PAGVFVYGIIDGGA
-492 AENAGLKSGYV
+492 AANSDLRKRDIIV
-503 LTSFDGHSITSTS
+503 KFDGQSVKSMAALQDL
-516 ELKSLLQYYSAGET
+516 LKYYKAGET
-530 VEVEVQVPDNGSYE
+530 VELGVKSLENGEYVDR
-544 TKTFSLTLG
+544 TVTITLG
-553 TSISSSDDQQS
+553 TKATLGQDAQNGNSQNNGSQNGNGQAQQ
-564 DSQQN
+564 
-569 AGSSRSAEGGNT
+569 
-581 LTSATPS
+581 
-588 I
+588 

>member
-16 EHNNSNMGTPDFTM
+16 EHNNSNMGTPDFNM

-408 NGEVIGINSAKLA
+408 KGEVIGINAAKYS
-421 STEVEGMG
+421 STDVEGIG
-429 YAIPVSRVSD
+429 YAIPISKAQEILST
-439 IIENL
+439 L
-444 MNEQTRTK
+444 MTQRTK
-452 VAAEDQG
+452 NQTVAEGEEGYLGIQG
-459 TIGIKCLDVSSQI
+459 LTVDDSMVK
-472 QQAYNM
+472 QQDM
-478 PAGIYISEVTSGGA
+478 PAGVFVYGIIDGGA
-492 AENAGLKSGYV
+492 AANSDLRKRDIIV
-503 LTSFDGHSITSTS
+503 KFDGQSVKSMAALQDL
-516 ELKSLLQYYSAGET
+516 LKYYKAGET
-530 VEVEVQVPDNGSYE
+530 VELGVKSLENGEYVDR
-544 TKTFSLTLG
+544 TVTITLG
-553 TSISSSDDQQS
+553 TKATLGQDAQNGNSQNNGSQNGNGQAQQ
-564 DSQQN
+564 
-569 AGSSRSAEGGNT
+569 
-581 LTSATPS
+581 
-588 I
+588 

>member
-58 QQTSGNQQAQCQNG
+58 QQTSGNQQAQ
-72 QSAQNQQAQYQN
+72 
-84 SQPAQNQQA
+84 
-93 QYQNSQ
+93 YQNSQ
-99 SVQNQQSGQAFQNQ
+99 SVQNHQSGQAFQNQ

-184 DSFGPATYPLVS
+184 DSFGPASYPLVS

-207 AQTSASASASGNSAV
+207 AQTSAGASASGNSAV

-230 VSAIA
+230 VSAIV

-298 VFIDD
+298 VFIND

-336 ISVAKLGD
+336 IAVAKLGD

-408 NGEVIGINSAKLA
+408 KGEVIGINAAKYS
-421 STEVEGMG
+421 STDVEGIG
-429 YAIPVSRVSD
+429 YAIPISKAQEILST
-439 IIENL
+439 L
-444 MNEQTRTK
+444 MTQRTK
-452 VAAEDQG
+452 NQTVAEGEEGYLGIQG
-459 TIGIKCLDVSSQI
+459 LTVDDSMVK
-472 QQAYNM
+472 QQDM
-478 PAGIYISEVTSGGA
+478 PAGVFVYGIIDGGA
-492 AENAGLKSGYV
+492 AANSDLRKRDIIV
-503 LTSFDGHSITSTS
+503 KFDGQSVKSMAALQDL
-516 ELKSLLQYYSAGET
+516 LKYYKAGET
-530 VEVEVQVPDNGSYE
+530 VELGVKSLENGEYVDR
-544 TKTFSLTLG
+544 TVTITLG
-553 TSISSSDDQQS
+553 TKATLGQDAQNGNSQNNGSQNGNGQAQQ
-564 DSQQN
+564 
-569 AGSSRSAEGGNT
+569 
-581 LTSATPS
+581 
-588 I
+588 

>member
-58 QQTSGNQQAQCQNG
+58 QQTSGNQQAQYQNG

-84 SQPAQNQQA
+84 SQPAQNQQV

-408 NGEVIGINSAKLA
+408 KGEVIGINAAKYS
-421 STEVEGMG
+421 STDVEGIG
-429 YAIPVSRVSD
+429 YAIPISKAQEILST
-439 IIENL
+439 L
-444 MNEQTRTK
+444 MTQRTK
-452 VAAEDQG
+452 NQTVAEGEEGYLGIQG
-459 TIGIKCLDVSSQI
+459 LTVDDSMVK
-472 QQAYNM
+472 QQDM
-478 PAGIYISEVTSGGA
+478 PAGVFVYGIIDGGA
-492 AENAGLKSGYV
+492 AANSDLRKRDIIV
-503 LTSFDGHSITSTS
+503 KFDGQSVKSMAALQDL
-516 ELKSLLQYYSAGET
+516 LKYYKAGET
-530 VEVEVQVPDNGSYE
+530 VELGVKSLENGEYVDR
-544 TKTFSLTLG
+544 TVTITLG
-553 TSISSSDDQQS
+553 TKATLGQDAQNGNSQNNGSQNGNGQAQQ
-564 DSQQN
+564 
-569 AGSSRSAEGGNT
+569 
-581 LTSATPS
+581 
-588 I
+588 

>member
-38 QQQGQ
+38 QQQEQ

-58 QQTSGNQQAQCQNG
+58 QQTSGNQQAQYQNG

-84 SQPAQNQQA
+84 SQSAQNQQV

-391 TDAAI
+391 TAAAI

-408 NGEVIGINSAKLA
+408 KGEVIGINAAKYS
-421 STEVEGMG
+421 STDVEGIG
-429 YAIPVSRVSD
+429 YAIPISKAQEILST
-439 IIENL
+439 L
-444 MNEQTRTK
+444 MTQRTK
-452 VAAEDQG
+452 NQTVAEGEEGYLGIQG
-459 TIGIKCLDVSSQI
+459 LTVDDSMVK
-472 QQAYNM
+472 QQDM
-478 PAGIYISEVTSGGA
+478 PAGVFVYGIIDGGA
-492 AENAGLKSGYV
+492 AANSDLRKRDIIV
-503 LTSFDGHSITSTS
+503 KFDGQSVKSMAALQDL
-516 ELKSLLQYYSAGET
+516 LKYYKAGET
-530 VEVEVQVPDNGSYE
+530 VELGVKSLENGEYVDR
-544 TKTFSLTLG
+544 TVTITLG
-553 TSISSSDDQQS
+553 TKATLGQDAQNGNSQNNGSQNGNGQAQQ
-564 DSQQN
+564 
-569 AGSSRSAEGGNT
+569 
-581 LTSATPS
+581 
-588 I
+588 

>member
-16 EHNNSNMGTPDFTM
+16 EHNNSNMGTPDFTR

-43 ASTGAQTQGSYNWQN
+43 TSTGAQTQGSYNWQN
-58 QQTSGNQQAQCQNG
+58 QQTSGNQQAQYQNG
-72 QSAQNQQAQYQN
+72 QSAQNQQTQYQN
-84 SQPAQNQQA
+84 SQSAQNQQV

-99 SVQNQQSGQAFQNQ
+99 SVQSHQSGQAFQNQ

-196 SQAAVEDSTTE
+196 SQTAVEDSTTE

-230 VSAIA
+230 VSAIV

-379 KVDNTVTRNLLQ
+379 KADNTVTRNLLQ

-408 NGEVIGINSAKLA
+408 KGEVIGINAAKYS
-421 STEVEGMG
+421 STDVEGIG
-429 YAIPVSRVSD
+429 YAIPISKAQEILST
-439 IIENL
+439 L
-444 MNEQTRTK
+444 MTQRTK
-452 VAAEDQG
+452 NQTVAEGEEGYLGIQG
-459 TIGIKCLDVSSQI
+459 LTVDDSMVK
-472 QQAYNM
+472 QQDM
-478 PAGIYISEVTSGGA
+478 PAGVFVYGIIDGGA
-492 AENAGLKSGYV
+492 AANSDLRKRDIIV
-503 LTSFDGHSITSTS
+503 KFDGQSVKSMAALQDL
-516 ELKSLLQYYSAGET
+516 LKYYKAGET
-530 VEVEVQVPDNGSYE
+530 VELGVKSLENGEYVDR
-544 TKTFSLTLG
+544 TVTITLG
-553 TSISSSDDQQS
+553 TKATLGQDAQNGNSQNNGSRNGNGQVQQ
-564 DSQQN
+564 
-569 AGSSRSAEGGNT
+569 
-581 LTSATPS
+581 
-588 I
+588 

>member
-16 EHNNSNMGTPDFTM
+16 EHNNSNMGTPDFTR

-43 ASTGAQTQGSYNWQN
+43 TSTGAQTQGSYNWQN
-58 QQTSGNQQAQCQNG
+58 QQTSGNQQAQYQNG
-72 QSAQNQQAQYQN
+72 QSAQNQQTQYQN
-84 SQPAQNQQA
+84 SQSAQNQQV

-99 SVQNQQSGQAFQNQ
+99 SVQSHQSGQAFQNQ

-196 SQAAVEDSTTE
+196 SQTAVEDSTTE
-207 AQTSASASASGNSAV
+207 AQTAASASASGNSAV

-379 KVDNTVTRNLLQ
+379 KADNTVTRNLLQ

-408 NGEVIGINSAKLA
+408 KGEVIGINAAKYS
-421 STEVEGMG
+421 STDVEGIG
-429 YAIPVSRVSD
+429 YAIPISKAQEILST
-439 IIENL
+439 L
-444 MNEQTRTK
+444 MTQRTK
-452 VAAEDQG
+452 NQTVAEGEEGYLGIQG
-459 TIGIKCLDVSSQI
+459 LTVDDSMVK
-472 QQAYNM
+472 QQDM
-478 PAGIYISEVTSGGA
+478 PAGVFVYGIIDGGA
-492 AENAGLKSGYV
+492 AANSDLRKRDIIV
-503 LTSFDGHSITSTS
+503 KFDGQSVKSMAALQDL
-516 ELKSLLQYYSAGET
+516 LKYYKAGET
-530 VEVEVQVPDNGSYE
+530 VELGVKSLENGEYVDR
-544 TKTFSLTLG
+544 TVTITLG
-553 TSISSSDDQQS
+553 TKATLGQDAQNGNSQNNGSQNGNGQVQQ
-564 DSQQN
+564 
-569 AGSSRSAEGGNT
+569 
-581 LTSATPS
+581 
-588 I
+588 